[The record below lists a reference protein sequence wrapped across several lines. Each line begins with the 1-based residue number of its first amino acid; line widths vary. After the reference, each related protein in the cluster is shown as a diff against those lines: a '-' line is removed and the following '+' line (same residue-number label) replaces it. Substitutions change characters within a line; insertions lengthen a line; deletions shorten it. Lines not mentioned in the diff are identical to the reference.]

1 VFIAAPLGFSD
12 IKGIPMNILLTG
24 KPGVGKTTVI
34 QGALSRLA
42 LSLGGFTTQE
52 IRRGGLRVGFSI
64 RAVDSGLEGVL
75 AHVDFPSPYRVGKY
89 GVDVE
94 EMERVGVSA
103 LRRALRS
110 SELIVMDEIG
120 RMENYCPSFQRV
132 VLDALDA
139 PQSVLGTLQMRS
151 TSFLD
156 RIRRRPDVTVRLVTP
171 QNRDNL
177 PGELVALLGRQDLG
191 GEKVP

>member
-1 VFIAAPLGFSD
+1 
-12 IKGIPMNILLTG
+12 
-24 KPGVGKTTVI
+24 
-34 QGALSRLA
+34 
-42 LSLGGFTTQE
+42 
-52 IRRGGLRVGFSI
+52 VGFSI
-64 RAVDSGLEGVL
+64 KAVDSGLEGVL
-75 AHVDFPSPYRVGKY
+75 AHVDSPSPYRVGKY
-89 GVDVE
+89 GVNVE

-103 LRRALRS
+103 LRHALRS

-120 RMENYCPSFQRV
+120 RMENYCPSFQGV

-156 RIRRRPDVTVRLVTP
+156 RIRRRQDVTVKLVTP
-171 QNRDNL
+171 QNRDKL
-177 PGELVALLGRQDLG
+177 PAELIALLGEGDRG